1 MKTFQIFEENFNI
14 FEGNFNIFEANF
26 GQRSCQSEIF
36 KIWKKSFLILAN
48 GSTAMKI
55 KMALNVEPSAV
66 VSEIL
71 NNVSA
76 LSVY

>member
-36 KIWKKSFLILAN
+36 KIWKKYFLILAN
-48 GSTAMKI
+48 ESTAMKI
-55 KMALNVEPSAV
+55 KMR
-66 VSEIL
+66 
-71 NNVSA
+71 
-76 LSVY
+76 